1 MRAVFQ
7 RETKRLDNGATL
19 LQWQLKTDGG
29 RVIDDNLANAPT
41 VQGREVYFVTSAD
54 VAGLDTVEMVID
66 LAASERGKRLALYRI
81 AKESCADSV

>member
-1 MRAVFQ
+1 VRAVFQ
-7 RETKRLDNGATL
+7 RETKRLENGATL

-54 VAGLDTVEMVID
+54 VAGLDTVEMVAD
-66 LAASERGKRLALYRI
+66 LAESERGKRLALYRI
-81 AKESCADSV
+81 ARESCAASV